1 MKELVERA
9 KNYDEQAFDEL
20 ILSMEKE
27 MYLIAKSRLRNE
39 EDIADAI
46 QETILSCY
54 KNIHKLKHNEL
65 FSSWTIR
72 ILINKCN
79 DIYKKRKKQEIS
91 LDKEYIEMMDNP
103 NAHESN
109 ISFFMII
116 RNLSEEEKT
125 ILTMYY
131 YFQYT
136 TKEISKILKI
146 KENTIKSK
154 IVRAK
159 NKLRNELGGED
170 I

>member
-65 FSSWTIR
+65 FSAWTIR

-79 DIYKKRKKQEIS
+79 DIYKKRKKQEICLVS
-91 LDKEYIEMMDNP
+91 FLVV
-103 NAHESN
+103 SN
-109 ISFFMII
+109 NVWLLPELLSII
-116 RNLSEEEKT
+116 LSY
-125 ILTMYY
+125 LFVMNR
-131 YFQYT
+131 Q
-136 TKEISKILKI
+136 EIWIQKP
-146 KENTIKSK
+146 
-154 IVRAK
+154 VRV
-159 NKLRNELGGED
+159 L
-170 I
+170 